1 MADAK
6 TNLTIGFIGNPNC
19 GKTTLFNA
27 YTGANLKVAN
37 WPGVTVEKVEGA
49 IRHHN
54 MNIRLVDLP
63 GTYSLTSYTMEEI
76 VSRKFILSDEV
87 DVVINVVDASALE
100 RSLYLTLQLLELG
113 KPVVMALNMMD
124 IVEKRG
130 LEIDL
135 HRLPEMLGIPVI
147 PVSAR
152 KRRGLEVLIHAAAHH
167 KDVNTTDPLIHDHD
181 QPSTHELNHQ
191 EYAMVYSDDIE
202 DRIDQIS
209 AFLETHYTDVPNRRW
224 ASIKLLERDKE
235 VMEKL
240 PVNLPDVLDR
250 SYEIDII
257 RQKYDFIEEIIR
269 EVVIHKEKRDEF
281 TDRLDRI
288 FTDKTWGIP
297 IFLLIM
303 AFIFF
308 LTFTV
313 GDFLSGFLEDGI
325 SALTDFMA
333 AAMSAQLVA
342 KPLQSLILDGALAG
356 VGTIITFLP
365 NILILFLSLGFL
377 EDSGYMARVAYVMEN
392 IMGKVGL
399 SGRAFIPML
408 VGFGCTVPAIMASRG
423 LENKRDRYKVMLVT
437 PFMSCNAR
445 LTIYILF
452 SEIFFNEYAM
462 VAAYSMYIIGIFVAI
477 GVSLLIHWTDVARH
491 LDKEDYLLIELPEYK
506 MPDMRTV
513 GIYVSDKVKGYLQK
527 AGTIIFLGTIVIWGA
542 LELWTPRVYGR
553 SDTKSGSSLRT
564 LPGASFCSYWTGIL
578 ADYGGPSCRNF
589 SKRSGCIKLCRSFWN
604 HQCNKRRGH
613 GPVSAGS

>member
-1 MADAK
+1 
-6 TNLTIGFIGNPNC
+6 
-19 GKTTLFNA
+19 
-27 YTGANLKVAN
+27 
-37 WPGVTVEKVEGA
+37 
-49 IRHHN
+49 

-240 PVNLPDVLDR
+240 PVNLPDVLNR

-269 EVVIHKEKRDEF
+269 EVVIHKEK
-281 TDRLDRI
+281 
-288 FTDKTWGIP
+288 GMNSP
-297 IFLLIM
+297 I
-303 AFIFF
+303 
-308 LTFTV
+308 V
-313 GDFLSGFLEDGI
+313 
-325 SALTDFMA
+325 
-333 AAMSAQLVA
+333 
-342 KPLQSLILDGALAG
+342 
-356 VGTIITFLP
+356 
-365 NILILFLSLGFL
+365 
-377 EDSGYMARVAYVMEN
+377 
-392 IMGKVGL
+392 
-399 SGRAFIPML
+399 
-408 VGFGCTVPAIMASRG
+408 
-423 LENKRDRYKVMLVT
+423 
-437 PFMSCNAR
+437 
-445 LTIYILF
+445 
-452 SEIFFNEYAM
+452 
-462 VAAYSMYIIGIFVAI
+462 
-477 GVSLLIHWTDVARH
+477 WT
-491 LDKEDYLLIELPEYK
+491 E
-506 MPDMRTV
+506 
-513 GIYVSDKVKGYLQK
+513 
-527 AGTIIFLGTIVIWGA
+527 
-542 LELWTPRVYGR
+542 
-553 SDTKSGSSLRT
+553 SLRIRH
-564 LPGASFCSYWTGIL
+564 GAFLFFFSSWPSFFPYL
-578 ADYGGPSCRNF
+578 HGGGLF
-589 SKRSGCIKLCRSFWN
+589 KRIS
-604 HQCNKRRGH
+604 
-613 GPVSAGS
+613 